1 MPQEKREKGSTKKKS
16 TEQKSSIRSQP
27 STANSSNWNVKQVV
41 VGVAGVLCL
50 IIVIAAVV
58 QQKRGTSN
66 HASMNNIFLCHVSP
80 NYFCFSFHDRERNH
94 CKATVCFSIEHVR
107 VCRVPLDAFD
117 VSSICLQEVIVQ
129 CRSR

>member
-1 MPQEKREKGSTKKKS
+1 MPQEKLGKGSTKKRS

-27 STANSSNWNVKQVV
+27 SIANSSNWNVKQVV
-41 VGVAGVLCL
+41 GSVAGVLCL

-80 NYFCFSFHDRERNH
+80 NCPARSFCFSFRDRERNH
-94 CKATVCFSIEHVR
+94 CKQPSVFPSSMCEFVMSHLMHLMSVPFVCKR
-107 VCRVPLDAFD
+107 
-117 VSSICLQEVIVQ
+117 
-129 CRSR
+129 

>member
-80 NYFCFSFHDRERNH
+80 NYPARNFCFSFHDRERNH
-94 CKATVCFSIEHVR
+94 CKQPSVFPLSMCEFVMPHLMHLMLVPFVCKR
-107 VCRVPLDAFD
+107 
-117 VSSICLQEVIVQ
+117 
-129 CRSR
+129 